1 MGAAESKERIRPV
14 NEVALAAHSLA
25 VGYRTGRRSRHTV
38 LQDVNLKLNQGE
50 FACMLG
56 PNGAGKS
63 TLLKTFGNMQPP
75 FAGSVEIGGRNIE
88 RLGNHVL
95 AKLLSVVLTD
105 RLTVGRLTSYELV
118 GLGRYPYTGWSAG
131 LTAEDH
137 SIIRWAIRATRS
149 DALAARDVSE
159 LSDGE
164 RQRVMIARALAQQP
178 TVMLLDEP
186 TAFLDL
192 PTRVEITGLLKRLT
206 RETGLAVLMSTH
218 DLDLALR
225 SADTLWLITP
235 GREVMRG
242 APEDLILQGALQS
255 TFSSAELVFDSDMGG
270 FRPHIAAT
278 GNALLEAKGLPAMWM
293 RRALEREGFRVFDNR
308 NTGENIDVEITAI
321 SEEKAVAWC
330 LRMGSTEHHCP
341 DIGSLVTEVRTFF
354 QSLSATK
361 GSAPR
366 VNAFSPP
373 FPLSRESSNQNQ

>member
-1 MGAAESKERIRPV
+1 M
-14 NEVALAAHSLA
+14 NEVALAANSLA
-25 VGYRTGRRSRHTV
+25 VGYRTGRTSRHTI
-38 LQDVNLKLNQGE
+38 LQDVNLKLSQGE

-63 TLLKTFGNMQPP
+63 TLLRTFGKMQPP
-75 FAGSVEIGGRNIE
+75 FAGSVEIGGRNIDH
-88 RLGNHVL
+88 LNSHVL

-118 GLGRYPYTGWSAG
+118 GLGRYPYTGWSSG

-137 SIIRWAIRATRS
+137 KIIRWAIGATRS
-149 DALAARDVSE
+149 GGLAARDISE

-235 GREVMRG
+235 KREVMQG
-242 APEDLILQGALQS
+242 VPEDLILQGALQA
-255 TFSSAELVFDSDMGG
+255 TFSSEELVFDSDIGG
-270 FRPHIAAT
+270 FRPRIAAR
-278 GNALLEAKGLPAMWM
+278 GNALLGAEGPPAMWM
-293 RRALEREGFRVFDNR
+293 RRALEREGFRVFDSIAS
-308 NTGENIDVEITAI
+308 GEIMDVEITANDAD
-321 SEEKAVAWC
+321 KTTPWR
-330 LRMGSTEHHCP
+330 LRTGSTEHHCP
-341 DIGSLVTEVRTFF
+341 DIGSLVTQLKEALQGNRILM
-354 QSLSATK
+354 S
-361 GSAPR
+361 
-366 VNAFSPP
+366 
-373 FPLSRESSNQNQ
+373 

>member
-1 MGAAESKERIRPV
+1 M
-14 NEVALAAHSLA
+14 NEVALAANSLA
-25 VGYRTGRRSRHTV
+25 VGYKTGRTSRHTV

-63 TLLKTFGNMQPP
+63 TLLRTFGNMQPP
-75 FAGSVEIGGRNIE
+75 FAGSVEIGGRNID
-88 RLGNHVL
+88 RLSNHVL

-131 LTAEDH
+131 LTPEDH
-137 SIIRWAIRATRS
+137 RIVRWAIRATRS
-149 DALAARDVSE
+149 DDLAARDVSE

-235 GREVMRG
+235 GREVLQG

-255 TFSSAELVFDSDMGG
+255 TFSSEELVFDSDMGG
-270 FRPHIAAT
+270 FRPRIAAT
-278 GNALLEAKGLPAMWM
+278 GNALLEANGLPAMWM
-293 RRALEREGFRVFDNR
+293 RRALEREGFRVLDSR
-308 NTGENIDVEITAI
+308 IPGENVDVEITAS
-321 SEEKAVAWC
+321 SEGKTATWH
-330 LRMGSTEHHCP
+330 LRTGSSEHCCP
-341 DIGSLVTEVRTFF
+341 DIGSLVTQLRAFIRSE
-354 QSLSATK
+354 LATE
-361 GSAPR
+361 GAAP
-366 VNAFSPP
+366 SPHGQLGTP
-373 FPLSRESSNQNQ
+373 AANRHYWDG

>member
-1 MGAAESKERIRPV
+1 MGVAESQERIRPV
-14 NEVALAAHSLA
+14 NEVALAANSLA
-25 VGYRTGRRSRHTV
+25 VGYKTGRTSSHTV

-56 PNGAGKS
+56 PNGSGKS
-63 TLLKTFGNMQPP
+63 TLLRTFGNMQPP
-75 FAGSVEIGGRNIE
+75 FAGSVEIGGRDID
-88 RLGNHVL
+88 RLSSHVL

-131 LTAEDH
+131 MTPEDH
-137 SIIRWAIRATRS
+137 RIIRWAIRATRS
-149 DALAARDVSE
+149 DDLAARDVSE

-235 GREVMRG
+235 GREVMQG

-255 TFSSAELVFDSDMGG
+255 TFSSEELVFDSDMGG
-270 FRPHIAAT
+270 FRPRIAAT
-278 GNALLEAKGLPAMWM
+278 GNALLEAKGLPAVWM
-293 RRALEREGFRVFDNR
+293 RRALEREGFKVLDSRIP
-308 NTGENIDVEITAI
+308 GEDVDVEITAI
-321 SEEKAVAWC
+321 GEEKTATWR
-330 LRMGSTEHHCP
+330 LRTNFTEHYCP
-341 DIGSLVTEVRTFF
+341 DIGSLVTQLRASIQSYPATEGAAPSPHGQHGRT
-354 QSLSATK
+354 A
-361 GSAPR
+361 A
-366 VNAFSPP
+366 N
-373 FPLSRESSNQNQ
+373 